1 MRIALIAPPWFA
13 VPPRTHGGIETHLAL
28 LARELDRRGHEV
40 GLFAAGSS
48 TAPVPVHA
56 LYAQE
61 QEEHL
66 HGSRHSVV
74 EARHVQH
81 AYEAIGRDRYDV
93 IHDNAGL
100 LSGGIV
106 GAVLNERGPRRPIL
120 RTVHQGVDAATRPV
134 YDILNGFGHLWFNA
148 ISEHQ
153 RALLR
158 GLKVCATI
166 ANAVDPQDHTYRE
179 TKDKY
184 LAFLGRLVPDKG
196 VHIAIE
202 VARRTGLPLRIAG
215 RADRAGAGLR
225 YFEERIRPELD
236 GQVEYIGEI
245 GPAQRNEF
253 LSRARAL
260 LFPAQWAEPFGLVAI
275 EALACGTPVIASDR
289 GALPEIVEPGRSGFL
304 AADADAMS
312 EAVARLD
319 TLRPADC
326 LQRVRDHFTPGRMTD
341 RYVRVYESLLDTA
354 A

>member
-40 GLFAAGSS
+40 GLFTVESS

-74 EARHVQH
+74 EALHVMH
-81 AYEAIGRDRYDV
+81 AYEAISRDGYDV

-100 LSGGIV
+100 LSAGIV
-106 GAVLNERGPRRPIL
+106 GALLNERGPRRPIL
-120 RTVHQGVDAATRPV
+120 RTVHQGVDAANRPV
-134 YDILNGFGHLWFNA
+134 YDVLNGFEHLHFNT

-153 RALLR
+153 RTLLR
-158 GLKVCATI
+158 GLRVCATI
-166 ANAVDPQDHTYRE
+166 SNAVDPDDHTYRE
-179 TKDKY
+179 NKDKY

-196 VHIAIE
+196 VHVAIE

-215 RADRAGAGLR
+215 RVDRAGAGLR

-236 GQVEYIGEI
+236 GQVEYVGEI
-245 GPAQRNEF
+245 GPAQRDEF

-275 EALACGTPVIASDR
+275 EALACGTPVIATAN
-289 GALPEIVEPGRSGFL
+289 GALPEIVQPGRSGFL
-304 AADADAMS
+304 AGDAGGMG

-326 LQRVRDHFTPGRMTD
+326 RQRVRDHFAPGPMTD
-341 RYVRVYESLLDTA
+341 RYVRVYRSLLDATA
-354 A
+354 